1 MKIFRI
7 DSTIIK
13 RQLAIVA
20 AIIVMIT
27 VFSIMSPH
35 FLTLRN
41 FNRIL
46 SNLPVLGLVTIGMS
60 LVMMSGGIDISAE
73 AVLGVAAII
82 VGQALLAGW
91 PGWFVALLGPL
102 VGGTL
107 GLLNGLVISYGNV
120 LPIVA
125 TLGAMYVWRAVIFII
140 VGGSW
145 ISGIPH
151 TFDLISK
158 TDFLGLP
165 TPFYFLLLFI
175 IAFSLIFRKTSFGWH
190 LLSIGNNEES
200 ARLAGVNTTKIKLI
214 AYVLMGVLVGIAAF
228 LYVGRYRNVEMTVA
242 MGLSLEAIAATV
254 IGGTSILGG
263 EGTILGCLLG
273 VFFVRLI
280 QNGLV
285 LMRIPSIWDNLAL
298 GALIVL
304 ALSFDIFFIEG
315 GE

>member
-1 MKIFRI
+1 MQFFHI
-7 DSTIIK
+7 DSTVIK
-13 RQLAIVA
+13 RQLAIIT
-20 AIIVMIT
+20 AIIVMIA
-27 VFSIMSPH
+27 VFSILSPY

-46 SNLPVLGLVTIGMS
+46 SNLPILGFATIGMS

-73 AVLGVAAII
+73 AVLGVVAIVI
-82 VGQALLAGW
+82 GQTMIAGW
-91 PGWFVALLGPL
+91 PGWFAALLGPL
-102 VGGTL
+102 VGGML

-125 TLGAMYVWRAVIFII
+125 TLGAMYVWRAAIFLI
-140 VGGSW
+140 VGGEW

-151 TFDLISK
+151 TFDVISK
-158 TDFLGLP
+158 TNFLGLP
-165 TPFYFLLLFI
+165 TPFYLFLIFI

-190 LLSIGNNEES
+190 LLAVGDDEES
-200 ARLAGVNTTKIKLI
+200 AKLAGVNTTRITLI
-214 AYVLMGVLVGIAAF
+214 VYVLMGILVGIAAF
-228 LYVGRYRNVEMTVA
+228 LYVGRYRSVEMTVA
-242 MGLSLEAIAATV
+242 TGLSLEAIAATV

-263 EGTILGCLLG
+263 KGTIFGCLLG

-285 LMRIPSIWDNLAL
+285 LMRVPSIWDNLAL
-298 GALIVL
+298 GILIVI
-304 ALSFDIFFIEG
+304 ALSFDLFFVGG